1 MASTTTRPTRQ
12 SAAAR
17 KKAAAARPAPVS
29 DPLDGFEP
37 IRIAPDEDVVEER
50 VPLFYIGDD
59 EYTVPTEIPP
69 GVALQ
74 YLRQARESGHELAT
88 PPLLIRVLGEDA
100 YMALEQ
106 SKAVK
111 DDQLE
116 QIVQIIIDLALNKE
130 KTKGKE
136 DGEGKARRG

>member
-12 SAAAR
+12 ATAAR
-17 KKAAAARPAPVS
+17 KKAAAARPGPVS
-29 DPLDGFEP
+29 DPLADFEP
-37 IRIAPDEDVVEER
+37 IHIPADDEVDEER
-50 VPLFYIGDD
+50 VPLFYVGED
-59 EYTVPTEIPP
+59 EYTIPREIPP

-106 SKAVK
+106 SRAVTEA
-111 DDQLE
+111 QLE
-116 QIVQIIIDLALNKE
+116 KIVKLIIDLALGQKDKKE
-130 KTKGKE
+130 EG
-136 DGEGKARRG
+136 GKARG

>member
-1 MASTTTRPTRQ
+1 MASTTRQ
-12 SAAAR
+12 STAAR
-17 KKAAAARPAPVS
+17 KRAVPKPSVSGNPLAA
-29 DPLDGFEP
+29 FEP
-37 IRIAPDEDVVEER
+37 IHIAADDDFVEER

-59 EYTVPTEIPP
+59 EYTIPKEIPP

-111 DDQLE
+111 DEQLE
-116 QIVQIIIDLALNKE
+116 RIVKLIVDLALGQAE
-130 KTKGKE
+130 KK
-136 DGEGKARRG
+136 EGKAQAG

>member
-1 MASTTTRPTRQ
+1 MASTTPARTRQ

-17 KKAAAARPAPVS
+17 KKAAAARPVITP

-37 IRIAPDEDVVEER
+37 IRIAADDDVEEER

-59 EYTVPTEIPP
+59 EYTIPKEIAP

-106 SKAVK
+106 SRAVTEE
-111 DDQLE
+111 QLE
-116 QIVQIIIDLALNKE
+116 RIVKLIIDLALGQAE
-130 KTKGKE
+130 KK
-136 DGEGKARRG
+136 DGEGGKARRG

>member
-1 MASTTTRPTRQ
+1 MASTTRQ
-12 SAAAR
+12 STAAAR
-17 KKAAAARPAPVS
+17 KRAAAKPVVGG
-29 DPLDGFEP
+29 DLEFEP
-37 IRIAPDEDVVEER
+37 IRIAANDEIEEER

-59 EYTVPTEIPP
+59 EYTIPKEIPP

-106 SKAVK
+106 SRAVTE
-111 DDQLE
+111 DQLE
-116 QIVQIIIDLALNKE
+116 RIVKLIIDLALGQAE
-130 KTKGKE
+130 KQE
-136 DGEGKARRG
+136 GEGGKARRG

>member
-12 SAAAR
+12 STAAR

-29 DPLDGFEP
+29 DPLANFEP
-37 IRIAPDEDVVEER
+37 IHIAADDDVEEER
-50 VPLFYIGDD
+50 VPLFYVGED
-59 EYTVPTEIPP
+59 EYTIPREIPP

-106 SKAVK
+106 SRAVT
-111 DDQLE
+111 DVQLE
-116 QIVQIIIDLALNKE
+116 KIVKLIIDLALGQKDNKE
-130 KTKGKE
+130 EG
-136 DGEGKARRG
+136 GKARG

>member
-1 MASTTTRPTRQ
+1 MASTTRQ
-12 SAAAR
+12 TAAAR
-17 KKAAAARPAPVS
+17 KRAAAKPSVTA

-37 IRIAPDEDVVEER
+37 IRIAADDDVVEDR
-50 VPLFYIGDD
+50 VPLFYIGDT
-59 EYTVPTEIPP
+59 EYTIPREIAP

-106 SKAVK
+106 SKAVTEP
-111 DDQLE
+111 QLE
-116 QIVQIIIDLALNKE
+116 RIVKTIVDLALGQADKKKE
-130 KTKGKE
+130 EG
-136 DGEGKARRG
+136 GKAQRG